1 MAGMPK
7 EVGFHEMLYLV
18 ADYFDTEVITFTRLP
33 YPSTYNSDNQGMK
46 QWLQN
51 HPYGMRVTESRSFS
65 DPELRYFQPV
75 IRVTPELPRYEA
87 GNKSIQGHYISTM
100 SFDVWDRHTPMP
112 WWPGFRAIS
121 VHRKLEMKPSDITA
135 GVIMHSVHHG
145 QLMGPYFKYEPQN
158 VAPALRPLYNVGTS
172 YVRDAD
178 SDRRALMR
186 WNKASRLRWTAAKPQ
201 PGQPL
206 DPLRRPSG
214 TSMPGSARAGFFPGS
229 HRSGS
234 GMQ

>member
-1 MAGMPK
+1 
-7 EVGFHEMLYLV
+7 
-18 ADYFDTEVITFTRLP
+18 
-33 YPSTYNSDNQGMK
+33 
-46 QWLQN
+46 
-51 HPYGMRVTESRSFS
+51 
-65 DPELRYFQPV
+65 
-75 IRVTPELPRYEA
+75 
-87 GNKSIQGHYISTM
+87 
-100 SFDVWDRHTPMP
+100 MP